1 MLGVEKPGEG
11 FFEAELYSLPPENFY
26 LDAIEFSDDELAALS
41 TALLLLTDGG
51 FAYAEPLRLA
61 LQQVAWGHP
70 NPLNEG
76 ERAPV
81 EMAMTASAGGR
92 DLSQRLS
99 KIETAISRRKTIEF
113 TYYTMER
120 GETEKRKVDPYHLV
134 FRGGQF
140 YLIGHSHERDAV
152 RVFRLSR
159 IQGKVGYASKA
170 EHDFSP
176 PENFDRRDYGSRADW
191 QLGETQ
197 GTAKIFIR
205 ERIAWLIER
214 DFGTYGELREAKKAD
229 GAPGKGRV
237 FETDYASAPRAD
249 RLGPALARRTPAC
262 SLPTTCARRPR
273 AAWRCCATATRT
285 ASSRPKVVD
294 RPLRET
300 PRRPR
305 SNGRGEAAI
314 RPERF
319 ARLVTLA
326 GLLIEAAKKGER
338 LQIAD
343 LRQRLE
349 LTDEELRE
357 DVELLNVVNFGG
369 GTYVLYA
376 EFLGDEIEVDSEPYG
391 DNFARP
397 ARLLPLEAK
406 ALVAAIDLFG
416 DHLPQSDLQS
426 ARAQDRQGARPR
438 PLRGGPRD
446 RLGRRRRRRGRAR
459 MVNDAIAASR
469 VLELSY
475 YKENE
480 DQFTDRRVEPYRLEN
495 GREGWYVECYDLTKG
510 GVRHFKLDRI
520 KEAERLRGGLRAAA
534 GGRGAGR
541 GRGLDD
547 PRRGADR
554 RGRPRLG
561 LARARPLAARGAHRG
576 RGAGRRR
583 RRRRA
588 SLRGQALA
596 GAGDPARRRRPRRA
610 RARGRARGDRQ
621 RGLGLRSPRRG
632 PRLRSHRREMQPS
645 IAHEAPGHPEVA
657 RIVAPNPGPMTLEGT
672 NTYLYG
678 AEPCAVIDPGPDD
691 PGHLDAIRAA
701 AAERGRD
708 RRSSC
713 SPTPTATTRTAPRS
727 SAPRSCSRPAA
738 RSTPACGR
746 SPPPATP
753 PTTSASSAPSGVCFA
768 GDLVLGLGS
777 TIVPPG
783 GGSLAAYMDS
793 LRAAAGA
800 RRSS

>member
-1 MLGVEKPGEG
+1 VAKDTEKLIRQLSLISFLMAQGRPVSALEIKREVEGYSDMNDDAFARRFYADRAELESLGIQLGVEKPGEG

-26 LDAIEFSDDELAALS
+26 LDPIEFEADELAALS

-70 NPLNEG
+70 NPLSEG

-120 GETEKRKVDPYHLV
+120 GEVEKRKVDPYHLV

-140 YLIGHSHERDAV
+140 YLIGQSHERDAV

-176 PENFDRRDYGSRADW
+176 PEDFDRRDYGSRADW
-191 QLGETQ
+191 QLGEER
-197 GTAKIFIR
+197 GIAKIFIR

-214 DFGTYGELREAKKAD
+214 DFGSYGTLRPAKKAD
-229 GAPGKGRV
+229 GAPGKGQV
-237 FETDYASAPRAD
+237 FETSYASVRELIAWVLRWRQNAQVLAPDDLREEAETRLSLLHD
-249 RLGPALARRTPAC
+249 RHHNGFEPAEI
-262 SLPTTCARRPR
+262 
-273 AAWRCCATATRT
+273 
-285 ASSRPKVVD
+285 VD
-294 RPLRET
+294 RPLRDA

-326 GLLIEAAKKGER
+326 GMLIEAAKKGER

-349 LTDEELRE
+349 LTGEELRE
-357 DVELLNVVNFGG
+357 DIELLNVVNFGG

-426 ARAQDRQGARPR
+426 ARQKIVKALGHDPSEEGLEIASA
-438 PLRGGPRD
+438 GGGD
-446 RLGRRRRRRGRAR
+446 AAVAR
-459 MVNDAIAASR
+459 MVNDAIAGSK

-495 GREGWYVECYDLTKG
+495 GREGWYVECYDLTKN

-520 KEAERLRGGLRAAA
+520 KEASLSKESFEPRPEVEEFAGVEGWMTHGEVPTAHVARVWVSPERARWLREERTVVEELADGAVVVELPYAGKSWLVREILRG
-534 GGRGAGR
+534 
-541 GRGLDD
+541 
-547 PRRGADR
+547 
-554 RGRPRLG
+554 
-561 LARARPLAARGAHRG
+561 
-576 RGAGRRR
+576 
-583 RRRRA
+583 
-588 SLRGQALA
+588 
-596 GAGDPARRRRPRRA
+596 
-610 RARGRARGDRQ
+610 
-621 RGLGLRSPRRG
+621 
-632 PRLRSHRREMQPS
+632 
-645 IAHEAPGHPEVA
+645 
-657 RIVAPNPGPMTLEGT
+657 
-672 NTYLYG
+672 
-678 AEPCAVIDPGPDD
+678 
-691 PGHLDAIRAA
+691 
-701 AAERGRD
+701 
-708 RRSSC
+708 
-713 SPTPTATTRTAPRS
+713 
-727 SAPRSCSRPAA
+727 
-738 RSTPACGR
+738 
-746 SPPPATP
+746 
-753 PTTSASSAPSGVCFA
+753 A
-768 GDLVLGLGS
+768 GDLVVLEPEDAREAIAS
-777 TIVPPG
+777 EI
-783 GGSLAAYMDS
+783 
-793 LRAAAGA
+793 AGA
-800 RRSS
+800 LS

>member
-1 MLGVEKPGEG
+1 VAKDTEKLIRQLSLISFLMAQGRPVSALEIKREVEGYSDMNDDAFARRFYADRAELESLGIELGVEKPGEG

-26 LDAIEFSDDELAALS
+26 LDAISFSDDELAALS

-92 DLSQRLS
+92 ELSQRLS

-120 GETEKRKVDPYHLV
+120 GETEKRKVDPFHLV

-159 IQGKVGYASKA
+159 IQGKVGYATKA

-176 PENFDRRDYGSRADW
+176 PEDFDRRDYGSRADW

-197 GTAKIFIR
+197 GTAKIFVR

-214 DFGTYGELREAKKAD
+214 DFGSYGELRNARKAD
-229 GAPGKGRV
+229 GAPGKGRI
-237 FETDYASAPRAD
+237 FETSYASVRELIAWVLRWRQNAQVLAPNELRQEAEQRLALLRD
-249 RLGPALARRTPAC
+249 RHENGFRPAEI
-262 SLPTTCARRPR
+262 
-273 AAWRCCATATRT
+273 
-285 ASSRPKVVD
+285 VD
-294 RPLRET
+294 RPLRDA
-300 PRRPR
+300 PRRSR

-338 LQIAD
+338 LAVAE
-343 LRQRLE
+343 LRERLE

-376 EFLGDEIEVDSEPYG
+376 EIIGDEIEVDSQPYG

-426 ARAQDRQGARPR
+426 ARRKIVKALGHDPSEEGLEIAPSGGGDAKIAR
-438 PLRGGPRD
+438 L
-446 RLGRRRRRRGRAR
+446 
-459 MVNDAIAASR
+459 VNEAIAARR

-480 DQFTDRRVEPYRLEN
+480 DQFTERRVEPYRLEN
-495 GREGWYVECYDLTKG
+495 GKEGWYVECYDLTKE
-510 GVRHFKLDRI
+510 GVRHFKLDRV
-520 KEAERLRGGLRAAA
+520 KEAKLAKETFE
-534 GGRGAGR
+534 
-541 GRGLDD
+541 
-547 PRRGADR
+547 PR
-554 RGRPRLG
+554 PEVEE
-561 LARARPLAARGAHRG
+561 
-576 RGAGRRR
+576 
-583 RRRRA
+583 
-588 SLRGQALA
+588 LA
-596 GAGDPARRRRPRRA
+596 GVEGWMTHGEVPTA
-610 RARGRARGDRQ
+610 
-621 RGLGLRSPRRG
+621 
-632 PRLRSHRREMQPS
+632 
-645 IAHEAPGHPEVA
+645 EVA
-657 RIVAPNPGPMTLEGT
+657 RVWVSPERARWLREERTVVEELAD
-672 NTYLYG
+672 G
-678 AEPCAVIDPGPDD
+678 AVVVELPYAGKPWLVREI
-691 PGHLDAIRAA
+691 L
-701 AAERGRD
+701 RG
-708 RRSSC
+708 
-713 SPTPTATTRTAPRS
+713 
-727 SAPRSCSRPAA
+727 
-738 RSTPACGR
+738 
-746 SPPPATP
+746 
-753 PTTSASSAPSGVCFA
+753 A
-768 GDLVLGLGS
+768 GDLVVLE
-777 TIVPPG
+777 PPD
-783 GGSLAAYMDS
+783 ARDAIAKEVDS
-793 LRAAAGA
+793 GRRADN
-800 RRSS
+800 R

>member
-1 MLGVEKPGEG
+1 MAKDTEKLIRQLSLISFLMAQGRPVSALEIKREVEGYSDMNDDAFARRFYADRAELESLGIQLGVEKPGEG

-26 LDAIEFSDDELAALS
+26 LDSIKFSDDELAALS

-70 NPLNEG
+70 NPLNEV

-113 TYYTMER
+113 TYFTMER
-120 GETEKRKVDPYHLV
+120 GEAEKRKVDPFHLV

-140 YLIGHSHERDAV
+140 YLIGHSHEREAV

-176 PENFDRRDYGSRADW
+176 PEEFDRRDYGSRADW

-214 DFGTYGELREAKKAD
+214 DYGGYGELRDAKKAD
-229 GAPGKGRV
+229 GAPGKGRI
-237 FETDYASAPRAD
+237 FETKYASTRELIAWVLRWRQNAEVLAPDDLREEAEG
-249 RLGPALARRTPAC
+249 RLALLRERHLNGFEPAEI
-262 SLPTTCARRPR
+262 
-273 AAWRCCATATRT
+273 
-285 ASSRPKVVD
+285 VD
-294 RPLRET
+294 RPLRDA

-326 GLLIEAAKKGER
+326 GMLIEAAKKGER
-338 LQIAD
+338 LQIAE

-376 EFLGDEIEVDSEPYG
+376 EFLGEEIEVDSEPYG

-426 ARAQDRQGARPR
+426 ARRKIVKALGHDPSEEGLEIVPA
-438 PLRGGPRD
+438 GGGD
-446 RLGRRRRRRGRAR
+446 AAVAR
-459 MVNDAIAASR
+459 MVNDAIAGSR

-480 DQFTDRRVEPYRLEN
+480 DQLTDRRVEPYRLEN
-495 GREGWYVECYDLTKG
+495 GREGWYVECYDLGKA

-520 KEAERLRGGLRAAA
+520 KEATLSKEKFE
-534 GGRGAGR
+534 
-541 GRGLDD
+541 
-547 PRRGADR
+547 PR
-554 RGRPRLG
+554 PEVEE
-561 LARARPLAARGAHRG
+561 
-576 RGAGRRR
+576 
-583 RRRRA
+583 
-588 SLRGQALA
+588 LA
-596 GAGDPARRRRPRRA
+596 GVEGWMTHGEVPTA
-610 RARGRARGDRQ
+610 
-621 RGLGLRSPRRG
+621 
-632 PRLRSHRREMQPS
+632 
-645 IAHEAPGHPEVA
+645 EVA
-657 RIVAPNPGPMTLEGT
+657 RVWVSPERARWLREERTVVEELAD
-672 NTYLYG
+672 G
-678 AEPCAVIDPGPDD
+678 AVVVELPYAGKPWLVREIF
-691 PGHLDAIRAA
+691 
-701 AAERGRD
+701 RG
-708 RRSSC
+708 
-713 SPTPTATTRTAPRS
+713 
-727 SAPRSCSRPAA
+727 
-738 RSTPACGR
+738 
-746 SPPPATP
+746 
-753 PTTSASSAPSGVCFA
+753 A
-768 GDLVLGLGS
+768 GDLVVLE
-777 TIVPPG
+777 PE
-783 GGSLAAYMDS
+783 D
-793 LRAAAGA
+793 A
-800 RRSS
+800 REAIAKETTG

>member
-1 MLGVEKPGEG
+1 VAKDTEKLIRQLSLISFLMAQGRPVSALEIKREVEGYSDMNEDAFARRFYADRAELESLGILLGVEKPGEG

-26 LDAIEFSDDELAALS
+26 LDAIKFTDEELAALS

-70 NPLNEG
+70 NPLVEG

-176 PENFDRRDYGSRADW
+176 PEDFDRRDYGSRADW
-191 QLGETQ
+191 QLGEER
-197 GTAKIFIR
+197 GVAKVFIR

-214 DFGTYGELREAKKAD
+214 DYGGYGTLRPAKKSD
-229 GAPGKGRV
+229 GAPGKGQI
-237 FETDYASAPRAD
+237 FETSYASVRELIAWVLRWRQNAQVLAPDDLREEAETRLSLLHD
-249 RLGPALARRTPAC
+249 RHHNGFEPAEI
-262 SLPTTCARRPR
+262 
-273 AAWRCCATATRT
+273 
-285 ASSRPKVVD
+285 VE
-294 RPLRET
+294 RPLRDS
-300 PRRPR
+300 PRRAR

-326 GLLIEAAKKGER
+326 GMLIETAKKGER
-338 LQIAD
+338 LQTAE

-349 LTDEELRE
+349 LTEEELRE

-376 EFLGDEIEVDSEPYG
+376 EFIGSEIEVDSEPYG

-416 DHLPQSDLQS
+416 DHLPQTDLQKARKKIVDALGHDPSEEGLEIAS
-426 ARAQDRQGARPR
+426 AGGGDAEVARK
-438 PLRGGPRD
+438 
-446 RLGRRRRRRGRAR
+446 
-459 MVNDAIAASR
+459 VNDAIASSR

-480 DQFTDRRVEPYRLEN
+480 DQFTDRSVEPYRLEN

-510 GVRHFKLDRI
+510 GVRHFKLDRV
-520 KEAERLRGGLRAAA
+520 KEATLSEQTFEPRAEVEELAGVEGWMTHGEVPTAHVARVWVSPERARWLREERTVVEELADGAVVVELPYAGKSWLVREILRG
-534 GGRGAGR
+534 
-541 GRGLDD
+541 
-547 PRRGADR
+547 
-554 RGRPRLG
+554 
-561 LARARPLAARGAHRG
+561 
-576 RGAGRRR
+576 
-583 RRRRA
+583 
-588 SLRGQALA
+588 
-596 GAGDPARRRRPRRA
+596 
-610 RARGRARGDRQ
+610 
-621 RGLGLRSPRRG
+621 
-632 PRLRSHRREMQPS
+632 
-645 IAHEAPGHPEVA
+645 
-657 RIVAPNPGPMTLEGT
+657 
-672 NTYLYG
+672 
-678 AEPCAVIDPGPDD
+678 
-691 PGHLDAIRAA
+691 
-701 AAERGRD
+701 
-708 RRSSC
+708 
-713 SPTPTATTRTAPRS
+713 
-727 SAPRSCSRPAA
+727 
-738 RSTPACGR
+738 
-746 SPPPATP
+746 
-753 PTTSASSAPSGVCFA
+753 A
-768 GDLVLGLGS
+768 GDLVVLEPEDAREA
-777 TIVPPG
+777 I
-783 GGSLAAYMDS
+783 AKEI
-793 LRAAAGA
+793 AG
-800 RRSS
+800 

>member
-1 MLGVEKPGEG
+1 VAKDTEKLIRQLSLISFLMAQGRPVSALEIKREVEGYSDMNDDAFARRFYADRAELESLGIILGVEKPGEG

-26 LDAIEFSDDELAALS
+26 LDAIKFSDEELAALS

-70 NPLNEG
+70 NPLNEA

-140 YLIGHSHERDAV
+140 YLIGLSHEREAV

-176 PENFDRRDYGSRADW
+176 PEDFDRRDYGSRADW
-191 QLGETQ
+191 QLGETI

-205 ERIAWLIER
+205 DRIAWLIER
-214 DFGTYGELREAKKAD
+214 DFGSYGDLRPAVKSD
-229 GAPGKGRV
+229 GAPGKGQV
-237 FETDYASAPRAD
+237 FETSYASHRELIAWVLRWRQNAQVLAPDDLREETETRLSLLHD
-249 RLGPALARRTPAC
+249 RHYNGFEPAEI
-262 SLPTTCARRPR
+262 
-273 AAWRCCATATRT
+273 
-285 ASSRPKVVD
+285 VD
-294 RPLRET
+294 RPLRDT

-326 GLLIEAAKKGER
+326 GMLIEAAKKGER
-338 LQIAD
+338 LQIVE

-357 DVELLNVVNFGG
+357 DIELLNVVNFGG

-376 EFLGDEIEVDSEPYG
+376 EYIGDEIEVDSEPYG

-406 ALVAAIDLFG
+406 ALVAAVDLFG
-416 DHLPQSDLQS
+416 EHLPQSNLQS
-426 ARAQDRQGARPR
+426 ARAKIVKALGHDPSEEGLEIASAGGGDAKVAR
-438 PLRGGPRD
+438 L
-446 RLGRRRRRRGRAR
+446 
-459 MVNDAIAASR
+459 VNDAIAGSR

-495 GREGWYVECYDLTKG
+495 GREGWYVECYDLTKE

-520 KEAERLRGGLRAAA
+520 KEASLSEQTFEPRAEVEEFAGVEGWMTHGEVPTAHVARVWVSPERARWLREERTVVEELADGAVVVELPYAGKSWLVREILRG
-534 GGRGAGR
+534 
-541 GRGLDD
+541 
-547 PRRGADR
+547 
-554 RGRPRLG
+554 
-561 LARARPLAARGAHRG
+561 
-576 RGAGRRR
+576 
-583 RRRRA
+583 
-588 SLRGQALA
+588 
-596 GAGDPARRRRPRRA
+596 
-610 RARGRARGDRQ
+610 
-621 RGLGLRSPRRG
+621 
-632 PRLRSHRREMQPS
+632 
-645 IAHEAPGHPEVA
+645 
-657 RIVAPNPGPMTLEGT
+657 
-672 NTYLYG
+672 
-678 AEPCAVIDPGPDD
+678 
-691 PGHLDAIRAA
+691 
-701 AAERGRD
+701 
-708 RRSSC
+708 
-713 SPTPTATTRTAPRS
+713 
-727 SAPRSCSRPAA
+727 
-738 RSTPACGR
+738 
-746 SPPPATP
+746 
-753 PTTSASSAPSGVCFA
+753 A
-768 GDLVLGLGS
+768 GDLVVLEPEDAREA
-777 TIVPPG
+777 I
-783 GGSLAAYMDS
+783 AKEI
-793 LRAAAGA
+793 AGA
-800 RRSS
+800 LGDQSPSR